1 MDPGFK
7 PSYTTMFMNEQD
19 YQQLREQSWRRR
31 LTQSEESALQ
41 EYLSANPR
49 AQEDW
54 LSEAELNQLLE
65 HLPDAPVSSN
75 FTSRVVQ
82 AAQLEATTRQRASAW
97 NWPAWLSIGNWLPR
111 TAVATLAVGLVLS
124 LGYNQHQKNARA
136 QFARNVVQLT
146 DAVSASDPELMQD
159 FEPIRQMGEAQP
171 KADLELIAL
180 MK

>member
-1 MDPGFK
+1 
-7 PSYTTMFMNEQD
+7 MNEQE

-31 LTQSEESALQ
+31 LTQPEETILQ

-54 LSEAELNQLLE
+54 LSEAELNQLLQ
-65 HLPDAPVSSN
+65 HLPDASVSSN

-82 AAQLEATTRQRASAW
+82 AAQLEAASRQRASAW
-97 NWPAWLSIGNWLPR
+97 NWPAWMSIGNWVPR

-124 LGYNQHQKNARA
+124 LGYNQHQKSVRE

-159 FEPIRQMGEAQP
+159 FEPIRQMGEAQTKTEAQP